1 MLLPQGYL
9 STVLFS
15 NLTGLSLQ
23 HFTYSYV
30 HCTCSALAWHSVNE
44 TNALHL
50 VLVTVSPVLLC
61 VSYERAGRVL
71 QYQGSISKSKP
82 ICKIKLKQGRKERSI
97 YQVSI
102 FCIWIICSAR
112 CYLPL
117 SAAAIVERKS
127 SSMGSSQRQE
137 EFRSIKAWTRREFIQ
152 DNKHS
157 LEFGVLT
164 SSAIEIIRLHPNTP
178 IEGKKAKTRPST

>member
-102 FCIWIICSAR
+102 FCI
-112 CYLPL
+112 
-117 SAAAIVERKS
+117 
-127 SSMGSSQRQE
+127 
-137 EFRSIKAWTRREFIQ
+137 
-152 DNKHS
+152 
-157 LEFGVLT
+157 
-164 SSAIEIIRLHPNTP
+164 
-178 IEGKKAKTRPST
+178 